1 MNPISTRRIV
11 AAGTIGNLLE
21 WYDFAVYGYF
31 AAAIGRAF
39 FPSEDPV
46 AIYYEVDQLGRVSR
60 LIDVF
65 AGGGKDRSA
74 LADFGVREGEL
85 PGEASLVEGSF
96 HEAAANL
103 IAGHV
108 IALRPA
114 SGSTRG
120 RAAVIQTA
128 VS

>member
-1 MNPISTRRIV
+1 M
-11 AAGTIGNLLE
+11 
-21 WYDFAVYGYF
+21 
-31 AAAIGRAF
+31 
-39 FPSEDPV
+39 
-46 AIYYEVDQLGRVSR
+46 SR

-108 IALRPA
+108 IARDEEQLSITPISAEDFESEWRDAA
-114 SGSTRG
+114 SGCP
-120 RAAVIQTA
+120 
-128 VS
+128 